1 MFRTFKSFTALAA
14 VLALSASSALAQGY
28 RDAGAKAAGQ
38 FGTGFHAGGGWTV
51 RSYRGPPNY
60 YSAPAPQIVQ
70 SMPAPMVA
78 PAAPQVAQAPTDR
91 RSLSIEPSQPQA
103 VPQPVRSYSY
113 EPAAPAYSAPARR
126 SRSTMPSYLLPATDP
141 RKHGG

>member
-1 MFRTFKSFTALAA
+1 MVRMIKSLLALAA

-38 FGTGFHAGGGWTV
+38 YGTGFHAGGGWRA
-51 RSYRGPPNY
+51 RSYRAAPSY
-60 YSAPAPQIVQ
+60 YSAPAPRIVQ

-91 RSLSIEPSQPQA
+91 RSFSVEPSQRLA
-103 VPQPVRSYSY
+103 VPQTVR
-113 EPAAPAYSAPARR
+113 
-126 SRSTMPSYLLPATDP
+126 
-141 RKHGG
+141 